1 MSLVAHLFGAAVA
14 LAACSESSTQVLA
27 PGLTANDSVS
37 TSEKWNQRAVALIIA
52 RQPASNG
59 QAAVSRILT
68 YLSLAQYRAVAAAQ
82 LSADMPK
89 PPSVTA
95 AVAGASAMVLKS
107 FFPLDSAATDAQLKA
122 DLATPP
128 SPSTSHE
135 DVASGAALGRGV
147 ASAVIAQAESDN
159 YLVATVSAPPV
170 GPDKWVSSSAAIVR
184 SLRCSRRRG
193 CSLACHSHGGS
204 GRCSR
209 SRSTCF
215 DNLCCHPDEHSGE
228 GSSPVRSH
236 NGLARGSCDAQ

>member
-1 MSLVAHLFGAAVA
+1 MLRTTRMSLVAHLFGAAVA

-68 YLSLAQYRAVAAAQ
+68 YLSVAQYRAVAAAQ

-95 AVAGASAMVLKS
+95 AVAGASAGVLKS

-170 GPDKWVSSSAAIVR
+170 GPDKWVSSPAAIVR
-184 SLRCSRRRG
+184 SLYGTRPFFLTSPSQFR
-193 CSLACHSHGGS
+193 APTPPVVEI
-204 GRCSR
+204 GRA
-209 SRSTCF
+209 
-215 DNLCCHPDEHSGE
+215 H
-228 GSSPVRSH
+228 V
-236 NGLARGSCDAQ
+236 